1 MGFEPGRAASQHC
14 AIITQVT
21 DSEARDVGH
30 RLQEDLK
37 RTTVDFHL
45 MQRALDEIVRDAP
58 SGIPFSDGQVR
69 IVQSATALRIAFE
82 KYREALTRY
91 SDFVKRGIVPK
102 DQEDSRE

>member
-1 MGFEPGRAASQHC
+1 MTH
-14 AIITQVT
+14 
-21 DSEARDVGH
+21 SEARDVAD

-37 RTTVDFHL
+37 RTTADFRR
-45 MQRALDEIVRDAP
+45 MQHAFDEVVRDAP

-91 SDFVKRGIVPK
+91 SDFVMRGIVPK
-102 DQEDSRE
+102 DQQDSANSISA

>member
-1 MGFEPGRAASQHC
+1 M
-14 AIITQVT
+14 T
-21 DSEARDVGH
+21 DSEARELAD

-37 RTTVDFHL
+37 RTTADFHL
-45 MQRALDEIVRDAP
+45 MQHALDEVVRDAP

-91 SDFVKRGIVPK
+91 SDFVMRGIVPN
-102 DQEDSRE
+102 DQDERRD